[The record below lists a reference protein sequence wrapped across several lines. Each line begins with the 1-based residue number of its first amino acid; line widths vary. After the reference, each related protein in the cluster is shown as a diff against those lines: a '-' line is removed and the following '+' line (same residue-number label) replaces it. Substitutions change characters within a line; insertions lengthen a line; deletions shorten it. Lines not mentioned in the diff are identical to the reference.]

1 MTRPPNFDDLVGT
14 DLEPAER
21 ERLRRAHDLLVAA
34 GPPAELTPEFEAGP
48 TLAMTLG
55 RPKRQR
61 TLPRRLMISAW
72 PGLE

>member
-34 GPPAELTPEFEAGP
+34 GA
-48 TLAMTLG
+48 LAL
-55 RPKRQR
+55 RR
-61 TLPRRLMISAW
+61 T
-72 PGLE
+72 